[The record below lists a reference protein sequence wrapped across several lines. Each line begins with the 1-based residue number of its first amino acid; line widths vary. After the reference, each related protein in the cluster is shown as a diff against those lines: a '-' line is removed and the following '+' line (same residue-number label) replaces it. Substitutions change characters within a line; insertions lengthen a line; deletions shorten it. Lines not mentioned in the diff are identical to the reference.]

1 LGVSA
6 RAPSRVVGIE
16 RRPLTPRTSPR
27 EVRRRRTLT
36 TIGNHAVLIAFAAMF
51 AAPMVFIVLTALMTD
66 QQALSRE
73 LWPRPFAWSNFVE
86 VWRQAPMVRYAW
98 NTMQVAILSTVGIVV
113 SCVPVA
119 YALSRI
125 RWPGREAV
133 FILVLSTIMLP
144 SAVTIVPLY
153 IIFTRLHWIPSFK
166 PLIIPA
172 FFAGDAFSI
181 FLLRQFFLATPGE
194 LSDAA
199 RVDGAGEFQV
209 LLRVIVPL
217 AKPAIAAVALFNF
230 LYVWNDFFE
239 PLLFLGQEPKL
250 WTLSLGLAQ
259 FRGLHHV
266 DWNLTMAASFIVM
279 LPIILLFLLAQRVFM
294 EGIKF
299 GVGK

>member
-1 LGVSA
+1 ML
-6 RAPSRVVGIE
+6 E
-16 RRPLTPRTSPR
+16 
-27 EVRRRRTLT
+27 
-36 TIGNHAVLIAFAAMF
+36 TIGSHAILIAVGVMF
-51 AAPMVFIVLTALMTD
+51 AAPMLFIVLTSLMTD
-66 QQALSRE
+66 QQALSKQ
-73 LWPRPFAWSNFVE
+73 LWPHPFQWSNYVD
-86 VWRQAPMVRYAW
+86 VWTQAQMVTWAW
-98 NTMQVAILSTVGIVV
+98 NTLQVALLSTLGIVV
-113 SCVPVA
+113 SCIPVA

-133 FILVLSTIMLP
+133 FVLVLSTMMLP

-166 PLIIPA
+166 PLIVPA
-172 FFAGDAFSI
+172 FFAGDAFSV
-181 FLLRQFFLATPGE
+181 FLLRQFFLAIPEE
-194 LSDAA
+194 LADAA

-239 PLLFLGQEPKL
+239 PLLYVGQNPHL

-266 DWNLTMAASFIVM
+266 DWNLTMAASIIVM
-279 LPIILLFLLAQRVFM
+279 LPIILLFLLAQRVFI

>member
-1 LGVSA
+1 LGASA
-6 RAPSRVVGIE
+6 RASLRAPAIGGTAI
-16 RRPLTPRTSPR
+16 TPRARPP
-27 EVRRRRTLT
+27 EVRRRQLLSS
-36 TIGNHAVLIAFAAMF
+36 IGNHALLLAVAAMF

-66 QQALSRE
+66 QQALSRQ
-73 LWPRPFAWSNFVE
+73 LWPHPFAWSNFVD

-98 NTMQVAILSTVGIVV
+98 NTLQVAMLSTLGIVI

-133 FILVLSTIMLP
+133 FILVLSTMMLP

-153 IIFTRLHWIPSFK
+153 IIFTRFHWIPSFK

-181 FLLRQFFLATPGE
+181 FLLRQFFLAIPEE

-199 RVDGAGEFQV
+199 RVDGASELQI
-209 LLRVIVPL
+209 LLRVMVPL

-239 PLLFLGQEPKL
+239 PLLFVGQQPKL

-266 DWNLTMAASFIVM
+266 DWNLMMAASLAVM

>member
-1 LGVSA
+1 MLS
-6 RAPSRVVGIE
+6 SVG
-16 RRPLTPRTSPR
+16 S
-27 EVRRRRTLT
+27 
-36 TIGNHAVLIAFAAMF
+36 HAVLIAFAAMF
-51 AAPMVFIVLTALMTD
+51 AAPIVFIVLTALMTD
-66 QQALSRE
+66 QQALSRQ
-73 LWPRPFAWSNFVE
+73 LWPHPFAWSNFID
-86 VWRQAPMVRYAW
+86 VWRQAPLVLYAW
-98 NTMQVAILSTVGIVV
+98 NTLQIALLSSLGIVV

-133 FILVLSTIMLP
+133 FVLVLSTMMLP

-153 IIFTRLHWIPSFK
+153 IIFTRFHWIPSFK

-181 FLLRQFFLATPGE
+181 FLLRQFFLAIPQE

-209 LLRVIVPL
+209 MLRVIVPL

-239 PLLFLGQEPKL
+239 PLLFVGQQPKL
-250 WTLSLGLAQ
+250 WTLSLGLAE

-266 DWNLTMAASFIVM
+266 DWNLTMAASLLVM

>member
-1 LGVSA
+1 MGASPGTTL
-6 RAPSRVVGIE
+6 RAPAVE
-16 RRPLTPRTSPR
+16 RPAPKPRAVPPH
-27 EVRRRRTLT
+27 VRRQRMLA
-36 TIGNHAVLIAFAAMF
+36 TIGSHAILIAVSVMF
-51 AAPMVFIVLTALMTD
+51 AAPMLFIVLTSLMTD
-66 QQALSRE
+66 QQALSRQ
-73 LWPRPFAWSNFVE
+73 LWPHPFVWSNYVD
-86 VWRQAPMVRYAW
+86 VWTQAPMARYAW
-98 NTMQVAILSTVGIVV
+98 NTMQVAALSTLGIVV
-113 SCVPVA
+113 SSIPVA

-133 FILVLSTIMLP
+133 FVLVLSTMMLP

-166 PLIIPA
+166 PLVIPA
-172 FFAGDAFSI
+172 FFAGDAFSV
-181 FLLRQFFLATPGE
+181 FLLRQFFLAIPEE
-194 LSDAA
+194 LADAA
-199 RVDGAGEFQV
+199 RVDGAGEYQV

-239 PLLFLGQEPKL
+239 PLLFVGQEPKL
-250 WTLSLGLAQ
+250 WTLSLGLAE

-266 DWNLTMAASFIVM
+266 DWNLTMAASIIVM
-279 LPIILLFLLAQRVFM
+279 LPIILLFLLAQRVFI

>member
-1 LGVSA
+1 LGASA
-6 RAPSRVVGIE
+6 RAALRVPTIE
-16 RRPLTPRTSPR
+16 RTAITPRPR
-27 EVRRRRTLT
+27 PPEVRRRQLLSS
-36 TIGNHAVLIAFAAMF
+36 IGNHALLVAVAAMF

-66 QQALSRE
+66 QQALSRQ
-73 LWPRPFAWSNFVE
+73 LWPHPFAWSNFVD

-98 NTMQVAILSTVGIVV
+98 NTLQVAMMSTLGIVV

-133 FILVLSTIMLP
+133 FILVLSTMMLP

-153 IIFTRLHWIPSFK
+153 IIFTRFHWIPSFK

-181 FLLRQFFLATPGE
+181 FLLRQFFLAIPGE

-199 RVDGAGEFQV
+199 RVDGASEFQV
-209 LLRVIVPL
+209 LLRVMVPL

-239 PLLFLGQEPKL
+239 PLLFVGQEPKL
-250 WTLSLGLAQ
+250 WTLSLGLAE

-266 DWNLTMAASFIVM
+266 DWNLMMAASLLVM